1 MTSTTLPTTL
11 FTLACLSTSAA
22 FAGLGL
28 KTAQQKDLNLTLS
41 VASCKELS
49 ERTLHGAEAE
59 AARIFR
65 QIGITVQWREIE
77 SESARAAGLDLRI
90 VSQARAT
97 PLSKGGLAL
106 TYWEEG
112 SPGTAVVMLDRATN
126 LAGERRVP
134 LEVVLGCLIAHELG
148 HVLLRSPRHSPFGLM
163 RNPWN
168 PDDLHKARAGHLGFT
183 DDQAN
188 SIRDAVRQ
196 LTDRSRGRRD
206 EGQKPVLK
214 SKREAPRR

>member
-1 MTSTTLPTTL
+1 VRSESNRKSEILLKATDKKVRCSEQRSN
-11 FTLACLSTSAA
+11 LARVDNISEGAHCLSSN
-22 FAGLGL
+22 GHGECYL
-28 KTAQQKDLNLTLS
+28 DVNPDS
-41 VASCKELS
+41 V
-49 ERTLHGAEAE
+49 
-59 AARIFR
+59 
-65 QIGITVQWREIE
+65 GIP
-77 SESARAAGLDLRI
+77 A
-90 VSQARAT
+90 
-97 PLSKGGLAL
+97 
-106 TYWEEG
+106 
-112 SPGTAVVMLDRATN
+112 TAVVMLDRATN

-168 PDDLHKARAGHLGFT
+168 PDDMHKARAGHLGFT

-214 SKREAPRR
+214 SKRKAPRR